1 MMARS
6 LAQSKNIALGGF
18 YRRMAGRRGGLLANV
33 ALAHKLAVLFWR
45 VMVKGLDYAEAGLKA
60 YEEQVLE
67 TKRRALCRL
76 AKQLGRVVLPSLAEL
91 QTAES

>member
-1 MMARS
+1 MARS
-6 LAQSKNIALGGF
+6 LARSKNIALGGF
-18 YRRMAGRRGGLLANV
+18 YRRMAGRRGGLVATV
-33 ALAHKLAVLFWR
+33 ALARKLAVLFWR
-45 VMVKGLDYAEAGLKA
+45 VMVKGLSYAEAGLKA

-91 QTAES
+91 QTTES

>member
-1 MMARS
+1 MARS

-18 YRRMAGRRGGLLANV
+18 YRRMAARRGGLIANIGLAR
-33 ALAHKLAVLFWR
+33 KLAQLFWR
-45 VMVKGLDYAEAGLKA
+45 VMVKGLAYAEAGLKA

-91 QTAES
+91 QTRGT